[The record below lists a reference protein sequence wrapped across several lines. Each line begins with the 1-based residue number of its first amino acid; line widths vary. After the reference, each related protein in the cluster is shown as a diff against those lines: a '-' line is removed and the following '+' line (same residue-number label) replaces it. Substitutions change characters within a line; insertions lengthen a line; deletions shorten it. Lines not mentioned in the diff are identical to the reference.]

1 MKKLLFTLLSVMFVL
16 SASAETITGK
26 AGSNINWSYDTET
39 YTLTFTGS
47 GAMPNYSSSL
57 NTPWGKTVSSI
68 YTDRK
73 GNVTNYYITD
83 DVEKII
89 IGSGITSIGNF
100 NFDCC
105 GYLKNVELASSVKS
119 IGSNAFNRC
128 ANLATITGTFAPDLS
143 IGENAFNATPLI
155 SNNTLYLGTNLVQVY
170 PEYSS
175 STLSIKSG
183 TTKINAN
190 AISGCSSITSITIPN
205 TVTTI
210 GDNAFEETGITSITI
225 PNSVSSIGKDVFA
238 NTKIANVTFNANIKT
253 FGTWFEGITTLKSI
267 NIPSSV
273 TAISSDAFNGCTA
286 LSNIT
291 FANANNI
298 TSWGSNIFNGC
309 ASLPGVVDGC
319 VLIKATEQD
328 AVEARYEIS
337 SDIAYIAENAFAHCG
352 NVTYLDLRDCTT
364 PPALASSALSGITGF
379 KTIVKDGYESNFA
392 KGTWGEVNTT
402 NGVYVPSE
410 KYTTCTFLHNAIV
423 PEGIA
428 VYTAVVAGDKVEISK
443 INDGNKSI
451 VVPAGIGFLL
461 RAETATTANFGK
473 AGSKATVSVG
483 ANDLVGVMDYKQFSS
498 SGTDYVLQT
507 QGGSQKF
514 LKAGD
519 KAFANIGKAYL
530 DGTSLT
536 SSAAV
541 STFDLFDVTGIDEVE
556 TPTQS
561 NAKTG
566 IYNMNGQ
573 RLSSPQEGINII
585 NGKKYIVK

>member
-1 MKKLLFTLLSVMFVL
+1 MFVL
-16 SASAETITGK
+16 SASAETFTGK

-47 GAMPNYSSSL
+47 GAMPNYSDASVS
-57 NTPWGKTVSSI
+57 PWGDCEI
-68 YTDRK
+68 NED
-73 GNVTNYYITD
+73 GDYITD
-83 DVEKII
+83 VAKII
-89 IGSGITSIGNF
+89 NVEGSITKIGKSNFNGLLKLTTVNLIAPIQSIGDLAFKGCRRLATF
-100 NFDCC
+100 NWEMPE
-105 GYLKNVELASSVKS
+105 NAT
-119 IGSNAFNRC
+119 IGTDAFNGTK
-128 ANLATITGTFAPDLS
+128 LIT
-143 IGENAFNATPLI
+143 E
-155 SNNTLYLGTNLVQVY
+155 NTLYFGTTLVNVY

-291 FANANNI
+291 FGNANNI
-298 TSWGSNIFNGC
+298 TSWGSNIFKGC

-498 SGTDYVLQT
+498 SGTDYVLKT

-573 RLSSPQEGINII
+573 RLNSPQEGINII